1 MKKITIHFF
10 SLLLLFAVFWGTSK
24 AYEGSQN
31 DPDRFYHFALS
42 RYMVEQGGLFLK
54 EYPPVEDLGWGEYFS
69 DKEFLYHQFTRI
81 GYWLAKDQGIIAIS
95 LAISFSSLMLLYFF
109 GATTG
114 SVPLGLAASLML
126 LFSPAIYP
134 RLFMVRPHVLAIFAF
149 IGLVGFLFRR
159 QPKWVLTFSLIF
171 SLAYHA
177 VYVPGLFFLAMIA
190 SSFLFRSPKLMEFRK
205 ASLFGIAGLVLGVL
219 LNPYFPSNLVSAWQI
234 SQIPGLMTGAL
245 SHISF
250 GQELYAVG
258 SNHFLQLLLSSLLVT
273 VAGIYFWGKSTD
285 SEEKVDFYLLVF
297 LCFFTGALAF
307 LSRRGAEYF
316 VPSTVFLFI
325 LTAKSLWSKDY
336 EMWKRLLIPIGG
348 FVLFTVVFIKDIQR
362 ATQVKKEK
370 YVEDSLLAATILPNE
385 EIKVFNC
392 EWDLAPYILYQR
404 PKARVTDLL
413 DPSLLYFA
421 NPPLFQAKSKLQQG
435 LVGNPQALLKELFR
449 ADYVFCQ
456 NPMIVQ
462 QLQKDPFFLQLY
474 PKFTEKKFLSES
486 VPHVFRIENLD
497 TEERASFLKKAKGK
511 FFSQVSEE
519 EFLNLDPTTKPAFE
533 EDLDFAGIRILNF
546 EQFFKNRP
554 EQLGK
559 GQGLANCVL
568 VQAKDEVRE
577 FVGSEYLTIGGGR
590 NIRVWRGNKK
600 IYESGKGFTQNS
612 LIQTV
617 IPLSPK
623 LAADESLNFIVCSGS
638 GANFWSFSA
647 SFLNRSQFKELC
659 FWKNSQIY
667 PNAKKIDSDFVG
679 TNPDTCIGS
688 MALQPLP
695 TEYWPGQ
702 LNRLY

>member
-1 MKKITIHFF
+1 MKKAMIHFF
-10 SLLLLFAVFWGTSK
+10 SVLVLFGIFWGISK

-42 RYMVEQGGLFLK
+42 RYMVEQGGLFPK
-54 EYPPVEDLGWGEYFS
+54 EYPPVEDLGWGEYFT
-69 DKEFLYHQFTRI
+69 DKEFLYHQITRI
-81 GYWLAKDQGIIAIS
+81 GYWLAKDEGVISIS
-95 LAISFSSLMLLYFF
+95 LAISFSSLVLVYFF
-109 GATTG
+109 GATIG
-114 SVPLGLAASLML
+114 SVPLGFAASLML

-149 IGLVGFLFRR
+149 IGLIGFLIRR
-159 QPKWVLTFSLIF
+159 QPKWVLAFSLVF

-177 VYVPGLFFLAMIA
+177 IYVPGLFFLAMIV
-190 SSFLFRSPKLMEFRK
+190 SSFIYQSPKFLEIRK
-205 ASLFGIAGLVLGVL
+205 VSLFGIVGLVLGIL

-258 SNHFLQLLLSSLLVT
+258 SNHFLQLLMSSLLVT

-285 SEEKVDFYLLVF
+285 SDEKVDFYLLVL

-325 LTAKSLWSKDY
+325 FTAKSLWSKDY
-336 EMWKRLLIPIGG
+336 EMWKRLLFPVGG
-348 FVLFTVVFIKDIQR
+348 IVLITIFFIKDVQR

-370 YVEDSLLAATILPNE
+370 YVEDSLLAARILPDE
-385 EIKVFNC
+385 SIKVFNC
-392 EWDLAPYILYQR
+392 EWDLAPYILYQK

-456 NPMIVQ
+456 NPVIVQ

-486 VPHVFRIENLD
+486 VPHIFRIENTD
-497 TEERASFLKKAKGK
+497 SDERVAFLKKAKGK

-519 EFLNLDPTTKPAFE
+519 EFLSLSPASKAAFE
-533 EDLDFAGIRILNF
+533 EELDFTGIRILNF
-546 EQFFKNRP
+546 EQFFKNRT

-568 VQAKDEVRE
+568 VQAKEGLGE
-577 FVGSEYLTIGGGR
+577 FAGSEYLTIGGGR

-600 IYESGKGFTQNS
+600 IYESGKGFTQNI
-612 LIQTV
+612 LAQTV
-617 IPLSPK
+617 IPLNPK
-623 LAADESLNFIVCSGS
+623 LGTGESLDFIVCSGS

-647 SFLNRSQFKELC
+647 SFLNRTQFKELC
-659 FWKNSQIY
+659 LWKNSQIY
-667 PNAKKIDSDFVG
+667 PNATTVNSEFIG
-679 TNPDTCIGS
+679 TNPETCIGT
-688 MALQPLP
+688 MAIQPLP